1 MGSLQESQ
9 ALSFKL
15 EIVVF
20 DMDGVLVDTDSSWQ
34 FVHRKLNTDNSN
46 NLKQFLSHEISY
58 PEFMKKDIEL
68 WGHVSI
74 NTIENVLN
82 EVPLMKGAKSTV
94 AQLKRA
100 GFKTAVVSSGI
111 SILAE
116 RVQRELEIDSVFAN
130 RASTRARIGDGY
142 P

>member
-1 MGSLQESQ
+1 MSSLQESQ

-46 NLKQFLSHEISY
+46 NLKQFLNHKISY

-74 NTIENVLN
+74 NTIRNILN

-94 AQLKRA
+94 A
-100 GFKTAVVSSGI
+100 
-111 SILAE
+111 
-116 RVQRELEIDSVFAN
+116 N
-130 RASTRARIGDGY
+130 
-142 P
+142 